1 MKMNMHNA
9 DRIIRVMLSLAI
21 VILYFSG
28 YLTGTLA
35 IIALVVAI
43 IFTLTSLIG
52 FCPLYALLGI
62 STRKKNK

>member
-1 MKMNMHNA
+1 MKINMHIT
-9 DRIIRVMLSLAI
+9 DRVIRVLLSLVI

-28 YLTGTLA
+28 YFSGTLA
-35 IIALVVAI
+35 IIVLIAAI

-62 STRKKNK
+62 STKKEKQ

>member
-1 MKMNMHNA
+1 MKINMHTA

-35 IIALVVAI
+35 IIALIVAV

-52 FCPLYALLGI
+52 FCPLYALLGV
-62 STRKKNK
+62 STRKKSK